1 MATFGQKSKDKLLT
15 CHPDIQKVMNEAIK
29 EYDFTILFGTRTI
42 DEQFELYKQG
52 RTLKNGK
59 WEKTG
64 STVTNLDGIN
74 KKSEHNYSPSRA
86 IDIAP
91 FPIDWNNLQ
100 RFKDLSVIVKR
111 VAKELGVDLE
121 YGGDWVSFKD
131 WPHFQLGKSY
141 GKA

>member
-1 MATFGQKSKDKLLT
+1 MATFGQKSKDRLAT

-29 EYDFTILFGTRTI
+29 EYDFTVLFGTRTPQ
-42 DEQFELYKQG
+42 EQFELFKKG
-52 RTLKNGK
+52 RTLKDGK
-59 WEKTG
+59 WVKVG
-64 STVTNLDGIN
+64 ATVTNLDGIN

-91 FPIDWNNLQ
+91 YPIDWNNLQ

-111 VAKELGVDLE
+111 IAKELGVDLVW
-121 YGGDWVSFKD
+121 GGDWERFSDK
-131 WPHFQLGKSY
+131 PHYQLGKSY